1 MAMRWSK
8 VFTLVLCIIMSTS
21 IALPAS
27 KGKGNGKGKGQTQ
40 QPAEETKG
48 KGAKAGISVFAEK
61 DRETIR
67 KHYHSDQG
75 NLPPGLAKR
84 EGDLPSG
91 LMKQLKRNGH
101 LPPGL
106 EKKWNPFPVELERKL
121 PPLREGLQ
129 RAIIGGNAIILDGKT
144 KVILDIFKIL

>member
-1 MAMRWSK
+1 
-8 VFTLVLCIIMSTS
+8 MSTS
-21 IALPAS
+21 IALSAS
-27 KGKGNGKGKGQTQ
+27 KGKGNGKSKGQAQ
-40 QPAEETKG
+40 QPVEETKG
-48 KGAKAGISVFAEK
+48 KGAQFGVSVFVEK

-67 KHYHSDQG
+67 KHYRSDQG
-75 NLPPGLAKR
+75 SLPPGLAKR
-84 EGDLPSG
+84 DGDLPPG

-121 PPLREGLQ
+121 PPLGEGLQ
-129 RAIIGGNAIILDGKT
+129 RAIIGGNAIILDRKT